1 METIPTTSRSL
12 DRYYHINGDTF
23 EKQYMEVFSGY
34 REWSELSHAEDW
46 LVFPE
51 KKNQQLEFLLSC

>member
-23 EKQYMEVFSGY
+23 EKLYKEKLSGY
-34 REWSELSHAEDW
+34 REWPELLPCGGLAC
-46 LVFPE
+46 FP
-51 KKNQQLEFLLSC
+51 